1 MDRTS
6 EIAEYIAKDK
16 PTVALDWVDKIFQ
29 KVDILKSSP
38 ELGRV
43 VAEIRRKDV
52 RELIFGNYRVIYRV
66 EKTSIS
72 IFTVRHGKQILPVE
86 EIEEIQA

>member
-1 MDRTS
+1 
-6 EIAEYIAKDK
+6 
-16 PTVALDWVDKIFQ
+16 ALDWVDKIFQ

-52 RELIFGNYRVIYRV
+52 RELIFGNYRIIYRV

-72 IFTVRHGKQILPVE
+72 ILTVRHGKQILPVE
-86 EIEEIQA
+86 EIEEMQV